1 MNLIYKAMEAALPFS
16 WAQYDFMKNAFL
28 AILFITPLLAIVGT
42 MIVQN
47 KMSYFSD
54 ALGHSALTGIAIGV
68 VLGIA
73 NSTISMI
80 IFAVIFA
87 LLLNKIKCRQG
98 NAADTIISV
107 FSSASIA
114 LGLIVLSRQGN
125 FSNYSAVLV
134 GDILSI
140 TKEELFSLF
149 FVFVVTLFLWCIL
162 YNKLL
167 SISLNAGLAKSRGI
181 RVKLMENVFV
191 VIVAV
196 IVMLS
201 IKWVGILLINALLV
215 LPVAAAKNIASNV
228 REYQWFSV
236 VFSLF
241 SGICGFL
248 VSYYLNAA
256 AGPVIVLVAALL
268 FLATYIYSAFLT

>member
-1 MNLIYKAMEAALPFS
+1 MNVIYKAMETLLPFS

-28 AILFITPLLAIVGT
+28 AILLITPLLGMIGT

-68 VLGIA
+68 ILGIA

-87 LLLNKIKCRQG
+87 LLLNKIKCKQG

-114 LGLIVLSRQGN
+114 LGLIVLSWQGN

-140 TKEELFSLF
+140 TKGELFSLF
-149 FVFVVTLFLWCIL
+149 LVFVVTLFLWCIF

-181 RVKLMENVFV
+181 RVGLLENIFV

-228 REYQWFSV
+228 REYHWFSL

-256 AGPVIVLVAALL
+256 AGPVIVLFAAIL
-268 FLATYIYSAFLT
+268 FFATYLYHAFLT